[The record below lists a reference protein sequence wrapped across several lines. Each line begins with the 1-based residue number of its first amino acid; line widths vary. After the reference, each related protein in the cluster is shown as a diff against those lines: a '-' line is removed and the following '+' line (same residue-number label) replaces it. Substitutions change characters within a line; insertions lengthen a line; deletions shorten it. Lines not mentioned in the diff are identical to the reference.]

1 MKEQV
6 NRCTKTRSIL
16 LIIASL
22 IGGGIQLQSSETLPE
37 RTWYVDMYDYSAG
50 ATMTKGAELLKSG
63 DSEKAR
69 RYCDAA
75 IARAPKEW
83 PPYFARAFVFGR
95 QQKWAL
101 AAEDLNT
108 VLRLKPTLYLA
119 AIVRGWMNDRLGNF
133 RSSLADYEKILSFQP
148 LPFTCASALNSR
160 AWLRA
165 TCPDAGFRHAQQ
177 AIADANAACKL
188 TYWSK
193 PDPIDTL
200 DAVS

>member
-1 MKEQV
+1 
-6 NRCTKTRSIL
+6 
-16 LIIASL
+16 
-22 IGGGIQLQSSETLPE
+22 
-37 RTWYVDMYDYSAG
+37 
-50 ATMTKGAELLKSG
+50 MTKGAELLKSG

-119 AIVRGWMNDRLGNF
+119 AIVRGWMNERLGNF

-148 LPFTCASALNSR
+148 LPFTCALALNSR

-165 TCPDAGFRHAQQ
+165 TCPDAGFRNAQQ
-177 AIADANAACKL
+177 AIADAKAACKI

-193 PDPIDTL
+193 PDHIDTL
-200 DAVS
+200 AAAYAEAGDFDSAVRFEQRALAREHNEADRKGYEYRLSMYQAHHPFRYMPK